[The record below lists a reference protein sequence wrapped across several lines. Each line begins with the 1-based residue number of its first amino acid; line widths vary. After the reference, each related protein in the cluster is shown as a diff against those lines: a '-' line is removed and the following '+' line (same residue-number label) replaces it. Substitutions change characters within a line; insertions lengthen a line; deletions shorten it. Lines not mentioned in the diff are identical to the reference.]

1 MVVTK
6 MSDNFPDLIKMIY
19 LLRCLDLQVIKMI
32 QAIQVT
38 GRHVGWV
45 SKEIEQSRW
54 HLLTMVLIVSMK
66 AAKTV
71 IAAKEVPKTSFSQ

>member
-1 MVVTK
+1 
-6 MSDNFPDLIKMIY
+6 MSGNFPDLIKITY

-38 GRHVGWV
+38 GSHVGSV

-54 HLLTMVLIVSMK
+54 HHLTMVLLISMK

-71 IAAKEVPKTSFSQ
+71 RATKVPKISFSQ